1 MKIKIIV
8 FLFASML
15 LFQLTACAPRPY
27 RTSNQHMTIPEPK
40 KEYFPSKGKALLIVE
55 RVNETNLSLYN
66 MVVWDVTEPLQ
77 ASLIGYLSPTM
88 KAAYELEPGEHTIL
102 IHQAAMNN
110 ILKVNVAADKTYFTR
125 AGTNGGY
132 SIYPYPIK
140 AGQKNDMTRKNIS
153 VATEKLVAWG
163 KDRKRIEESVQTRIE
178 KGTGKWL
185 EMSDEEKRNYSIVPF
200 DGR

>member
-1 MKIKIIV
+1 MKIKILV
-8 FLFASML
+8 LVLASMV
-15 LFQLTACAPRPY
+15 LFQLTACAPKPY
-27 RTSNQHMTIPEPK
+27 RTSNNHMTIPDPK
-40 KEYFPSKGKALLIVE
+40 KEYYPSTGKALLIVE
-55 RVNETNLSLYN
+55 RVYEANLSLYN
-66 MVVWDVTEPLQ
+66 MVVWDVTKPLDAQ
-77 ASLIGYLSPTM
+77 LIGYLSPSM
-88 KAAYELEPGEHTIL
+88 KAAYELELGEHTIL

-125 AGTNGGY
+125 AGTNGAY

-140 AGQKNDMTRKNIS
+140 AGQKNDMTRNNIS

-185 EMSDEEKRNYSIVPF
+185 AMSDEEKRNYSIVPG